1 MSASLIGVNPLR
13 LPEVEILPD
22 GTPRIS
28 FLAPARRLDAILE
41 AFRVAMLS
49 DEEFRREYEERN
61 PDMQDVS
68 ATVE

>member
-1 MSASLIGVNPLR
+1 MSASLIGFKPLKFPSVER
-13 LPEVEILPD
+13 LAD
-22 GTPRIS
+22 GTCRVT
-28 FLAPARRLDAILE
+28 FLAPGERFEAIVE